1 MTLDDSKTQLSVQD
15 AAKAQQIQAEAV
27 ESFLD
32 PSKPKENLVGVG
44 LGIKWKDGE
53 PTGKS
58 ALLALVKQKVDK
70 EDLTPADMIPPK
82 FKEMPTD
89 VLAVGE
95 LFAGQAEHEELEA
108 LALAK
113 RVRPASGGY
122 SVGHKDIT
130 AGTLGTC
137 VYDRLGAP
145 GDPIGIPNRYYILS
159 NNHVLADS
167 NDANLGDPILQPGP
181 YDGGRL
187 PQDRIASLSRFI
199 PITFDPPVPRG
210 QHRNLVDAA
219 IAAGEFDDLKREI
232 HWVGHLNGW
241 LPRSQIHVGMQV
253 QKCGRTTN
261 FSIGRITAV
270 HATVDV
276 NYGRG
281 RVARFRDQIITT
293 NMSAGGDSGSLIA
306 TRDNKAVGLL
316 FAGSSVAT
324 IANHMQHVRSLLRI
338 EIV

>member
-1 MTLDDSKTQLSVQD
+1 MTLNESKTLLSVAD
-15 AAKAQQIQAEAV
+15 AAKAQKVQTEAIQEL
-27 ESFLD
+27 LD
-32 PSKPKENLVGVG
+32 PNKPKENLVGVG
-44 LGIKWKDGE
+44 LGIKWTDGE
-53 PTGKS
+53 PTGKP
-58 ALLALVKQKVDK
+58 ALLALVKQKVAK
-70 EDLTPADMIPPK
+70 EDLTPPDMIPPK

-95 LFAGQAEHEELEA
+95 LFAGQAEPEEVEA

-122 SVGHKDIT
+122 SVGHKNIT

-137 VYDRLGAP
+137 VYDRIGPP
-145 GDPIGIPNRYYILS
+145 GDPIGIPSRYYILS
-159 NNHVLADS
+159 NNHVLAAS
-167 NDANLGDPILQPGP
+167 NDASLGDVILQPGP
-181 YDGGRL
+181 YDGGRM
-187 PQDRIASLSRFI
+187 PSDRIASLSRFI
-199 PITFDPPVPRG
+199 PITFDPPVPRAL
-210 QHRNLVDAA
+210 HRNLVDAA
-219 IAAGEFDDLKREI
+219 IAAGEFDELKREI
-232 HWVGHLNGW
+232 HWVGHLTGW
-241 LPRSQIHVGMQV
+241 LPRSEIHVGMQV

-293 NMSAGGDSGSLIA
+293 NMSAGGDSGSIIA
-306 TRDNKAVGLL
+306 TRDNEAVGLL

-324 IANHMQHVRSLLRI
+324 IANHIQHVRSLLRI